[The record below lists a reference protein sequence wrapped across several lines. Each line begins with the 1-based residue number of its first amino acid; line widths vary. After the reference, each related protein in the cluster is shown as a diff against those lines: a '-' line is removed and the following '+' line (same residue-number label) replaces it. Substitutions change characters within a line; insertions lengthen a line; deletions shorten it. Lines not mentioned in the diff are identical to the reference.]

1 MVGSS
6 IRNALATVLVGGL
19 LGYVVIGLGGP
30 MIDQMALFGNHE
42 ATEARRYMIGIL
54 ENEPETLAALTPK
67 ADLVSRAMQF
77 KESAAS
83 QGQWRAISLTYLGG
97 KSSGPLGVHMY
108 AIELRSAQGREQFI
122 PLALTIANGK
132 VIRRE

>member
-1 MVGSS
+1 MFRV
-6 IRNALATVLVGGL
+6 IRNALGTVIVGAL
-19 LGYVVIGLGGP
+19 LGYVVVGLGTP
-30 MIDQMALFGNHE
+30 MMDQMALFGNHE
-42 ATEARRYMIGIL
+42 AAEARRYMIGIL

-77 KESAAS
+77 KESQES

-97 KSSGPLGVHMY
+97 KSAGSLGIHMY

>member
-1 MVGSS
+1 MAAVV
-6 IRNALATVLVGGL
+6 RNALATVLVGAL
-19 LGYVVIGLGGP
+19 LGYVVVGLGGP
-30 MIDQMALFGNHE
+30 MMDQMALFGNRE
-42 ATEARRYMIGIL
+42 AGEAKRYMIGIL
-54 ENEPETLAALTPK
+54 ENEPETLSALTPK

-77 KESAAS
+77 KESQEA

-97 KSSGPLGVHMY
+97 KASGPLGVHMY